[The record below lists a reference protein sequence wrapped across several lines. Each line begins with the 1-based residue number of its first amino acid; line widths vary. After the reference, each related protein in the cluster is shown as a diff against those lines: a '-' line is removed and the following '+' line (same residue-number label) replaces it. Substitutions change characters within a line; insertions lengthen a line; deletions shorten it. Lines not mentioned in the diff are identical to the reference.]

1 VLSCRDVTELATD
14 YMERS
19 LSLRARLALRLH
31 LSLCVAC
38 RAYLDQLRKTV
49 ALLRHTGQAAS
60 DPDIAARMVA
70 VARQAREAG
79 KKPND

>member
-1 VLSCRDVTELATD
+1 MLSCRDVTELATD
-14 YMERS
+14 YIERS

-38 RAYLDQLRKTV
+38 RTYLDQLRKTV
-49 ALLRHTGQAAS
+49 ALLRQAAPAAS
-60 DPDIAARMVA
+60 DPDIAARMVTA
-70 VARQAREAG
+70 ARQAGEAG